1 MQYTCQARARA
12 DPATSAVAWRVLSVA
27 VMWLAVP
34 EIVVQGFAALV
45 VVLVV
50 AGVLM
55 VLGFGSR
62 ARRRV
67 PARRPAGPPAA
78 TSAFPVRLDPAHRN
92 GTSRERLRR

>member
-1 MQYTCQARARA
+1 
-12 DPATSAVAWRVLSVA
+12 
-27 VMWLAVP
+27 MWLAVP

-45 VVLVV
+45 VLLVV
-50 AGVLM
+50 AGVVA

-67 PARRPAGPPAA
+67 PARRPTRRPAA
-78 TSAFPVRLDPAHRN
+78 SSAFPLRVDPLHRN